1 MSKELFLGLD
11 LGSSWSKAVVID
23 GSRQVLGRA
32 LRRTGIRFEEA
43 AEALR
48 AEALAA
54 AGAEESGLGRVVCTG
69 YGRRNVPFAES
80 RRTEI
85 SCHAKGAYH
94 HFPKEIDVVD
104 IGGQDNKII
113 HVRADSVVSNF
124 LMNRKCAAGTGA
136 FVEEIAHRL
145 DIPLD
150 KIEVFAEAATK
161 EITLS
166 SFCTVFSAT
175 EVIKLIREGEGPEN
189 ICRGIFNSVV
199 ARVVEMGPLG
209 HTIVMTGG
217 VVAAFPIVAQLM
229 AERTGSRVE
238 VPPFP
243 QYIGAFGAALA
254 ALEEEQA
261 RTKAEG

>member
-1 MSKELFLGLD
+1 MARWFLGLD
-11 LGSSWSKAVVID
+11 LGSSWSKAVLMDEAGEV
-23 GSRQVLGRA
+23 RARA
-32 LRRTGIRFEEA
+32 LRRTGLRFEEA

-48 AEALAA
+48 AEALGE
-54 AGAEESGLGRVVCTG
+54 AGADAGDVACTVATG
-69 YGRRNVPFAES
+69 YGRRNAPFADV

-94 HFPKEIDVVD
+94 YFPREMDVVD

-113 HVRADSVVSNF
+113 HVRRDGTVANF

-150 KIEVFAEAATK
+150 RIEALAEAATR
-161 EITLS
+161 EITLA

-175 EVIKLIREGEGPEN
+175 EVIKLIREGEPAEN
-189 ICRGIFNSVV
+189 LCRGIFNSVV

-209 HTIVMTGG
+209 EFVVISGG
-217 VVAAFPIVAQLM
+217 VVAAFPIVAQIL
-229 AERTGSRVE
+229 AKRTGATVE
-238 VPPFP
+238 VPPHP
-243 QYIGAFGAALA
+243 QFLGALGAALIA
-254 ALEEEQA
+254 REEAQGA
-261 RTKAEG
+261 D

>member
-1 MSKELFLGLD
+1 MSGPAPLFLGLD
-11 LGSSWSKAVVID
+11 LGSSWSKAVLLDPEGRV
-23 GSRQVLGRA
+23 VARA
-32 LRRTGIRFEEA
+32 LQRTGLRFEEA

-48 AEALAA
+48 DQALEA
-54 AGAEESGLGRVVCTG
+54 AGAGPDRLAFTVATG
-69 YGRRNVPFAES
+69 YGRRNVPFADA

-94 HFPKEIDVVD
+94 HYPREMDVVD

-113 HVRADSVVSNF
+113 HVRRDGTVSNF

-145 DIPLD
+145 DLPLER
-150 KIEVFAEAATK
+150 IEAYAEAATK
-161 EITLS
+161 EITLA

-189 ICRGIFNSVV
+189 LCRGIFNSVI

-209 HTIVMTGG
+209 GFIVLSGG
-217 VVAAFPIVAQLM
+217 VVAAFPIVAELL
-229 AERTGSRVE
+229 AARTGGRVE
-238 VPPFP
+238 VPPAP
-243 QYIGAFGAALA
+243 QYLGAFGAALVAREERA
-254 ALEEEQA
+254 AHRA
-261 RTKAEG
+261 

>member
-1 MSKELFLGLD
+1 MDKDLFLGLD
-11 LGSSWSKAVVID
+11 LGSSWSKAVAID
-23 GSRQVLGRA
+23 ASGRVVGRA

-48 AEALAA
+48 AEALGA
-54 AGAEESGLGRVVCTG
+54 AGADSSRLAHTVATG

-94 HFPKEIDVVD
+94 DFPREIDVVD

-145 DIPLD
+145 DIPLG
-150 KIEVFAEAATK
+150 KIEVYAEAATK
-161 EITLS
+161 EITLA

-199 ARVVEMGPLG
+199 ARVIEMGPLG
-209 HTIVMTGG
+209 STIVLTGG
-217 VVAAFPIVAQLM
+217 VAAAFPIVAQIM
-229 AERTGSRVE
+229 AAKTGAKVE
-238 VPPFP
+238 VPPYP
-243 QYIGAFGAALA
+243 QSGGAFGAALA
-254 ALEEEQA
+254 ALGEMRA
-261 RTKAEG
+261 